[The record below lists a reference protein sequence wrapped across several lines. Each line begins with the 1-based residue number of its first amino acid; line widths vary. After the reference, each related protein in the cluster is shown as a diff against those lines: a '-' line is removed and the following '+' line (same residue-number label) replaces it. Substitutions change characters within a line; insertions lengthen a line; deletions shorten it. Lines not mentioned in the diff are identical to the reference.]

1 MLRSILLF
9 VVLACSTALEVD
21 TNYGNSTLAAKDTT
35 CVCTTVS
42 CPTAGNNELREGGS
56 ADIVYRYTMHGEQP
70 VVTSAEG
77 YVYPDSL
84 GHGTDTTSCTQQY
97 SRMMDDDGKAD
108 CDAGHILANHLGGLG
123 NEPTNIFPQDA
134 AMNRGVYAQ
143 FEGKIYDC
151 IASSGCESGYLTWKF
166 IYADSSRTKPDKVHY
181 TASFKGGDC
190 DYLEDD
196 FDNTG
201 GGN

>member
-1 MLRSILLF
+1 MRVLSLLLA
-9 VVLACSTALEVD
+9 VLLGVCASALEVSSYN
-21 TNYGNSTLAAKDTT
+21 TTLTTSDTT

-42 CPTAGNNELREGGS
+42 CPVAGNNPLNEGGS
-56 ADIVYRYTMHGEQP
+56 TQITYRYTMHGNQP

-77 YVYPDSL
+77 TVPKDSL
-84 GHGTDTTSCTQQY
+84 GQGTDTTSCTQAY

-123 NEPTNIFPQDA
+123 NEPINIFPQDA
-134 AMNRGVYAQ
+134 GMNRGVYAQ

-181 TASFKGGDC
+181 TATFKGGDC
-190 DYLEDD
+190 DYLEED

-201 GGN
+201 GN